1 MRLRNLFEDKG
12 KVASFALGRLNPA
25 TTGHELL
32 VNAIKEQPGDHFLF
46 LTDRAP
52 KLPTDPLTAE
62 EKLDWARKS
71 FPGINVQL
79 AKSIAVAAHK
89 LYEMGYKKVTFL
101 EGEDKLYTILVNYNG
116 QTEGKKGPLE
126 FPYKFDK
133 IEYVQLS
140 RDADAADA
148 TGMSGTKLRSYVT
161 NNDLEGFK
169 KGVTQSA
176 QPYAEEMFKK
186 LQGIMG
192 VDSVDDVKEIMGFAT
207 RRPKQHTVKRRP
219 PEPEE
224 DSVQDKIK
232 KRRALASKIGA
243 DKAFKA
249 DALKDK

>member
-1 MRLRNLFEDKG
+1 MVRLRQIFEAEG
-12 KVASFALGRLNPA
+12 KVAAFALGRLNPA

-46 LTDRAP
+46 LTDREP
-52 KLPTDPLTAE
+52 ELPTDPLTAE

-71 FPGINVQL
+71 FPDINVQL

-116 QTEGKKGPLE
+116 QTEGKRGPLQ

-148 TGMSGTKLRSYVT
+148 KGMSGTKLRGYVT

-192 VDSVDDVKEIMGFAT
+192 SDAVEVDEIMGFVT
-207 RRPKQHTVKRRP
+207 RTPKRNTVKRRP

-232 KRRALASKIGA
+232 KRRALASKIGTA
-243 DKAFKA
+243 NAFKA